1 MTGIIRERLQAKLN
15 RCNLPSKRLSADSNW
30 KLKQA
35 TQECW
40 QFVSYKVFAV
50 TTRHRAA
57 ARSPRRLGTA
67 AGPPQSRF
75 SETARML
82 MTDARYQAVL
92 RSVRSAILRIS
103 LSR

>member
-1 MTGIIRERLQAKLN
+1 MANSKMLRKLVIR
-15 RCNLPSKRLSADSNW
+15 
-30 KLKQA
+30 
-35 TQECW
+35 
-40 QFVSYKVFAV
+40 
-50 TTRHRAA
+50 H
-57 ARSPRRLGTA
+57 ARVIEQLHGSPRRLGTA
-67 AGPPQSRF
+67 AGPAQSRF